1 MNLLQ
6 NLLTIFHHART
17 KERRLNYDDT
27 LALLTSVK
35 EISADKLLVE
45 KVIDLLFISKN
56 KDFKIKNL
64 SKRQTQIFVHIGLG
78 FSSRE
83 IGDLLQISEST
94 VSTHRKQIIK
104 KLRLSGAGKLQLT
117 AAQYIQNKLY
127 S

>member
-1 MNLLQ
+1 MKLLQ
-6 NLLTIFHHART
+6 NLLTIFQHARIN
-17 KERRLNYDDT
+17 ERRLNYEDT
-27 LALLTSVK
+27 LALLKSVK

-56 KDFKIKNL
+56 KGFKIKNL
-64 SKRQTQIFVHIGLG
+64 SRRQTQIFVHIGLG

-83 IGDLLQISEST
+83 IGYLLQISEDT

-104 KLRLSGAGKLQLT
+104 KLELSGAGKLQLA

>member
-1 MNLLQ
+1 MKFLQ
-6 NLLTIFHHART
+6 NLLTIFQHARIN
-17 KERRLNYDDT
+17 KRRLNYEDT
-27 LALLTSVK
+27 LALLKSVK

-45 KVIDLLFISKN
+45 KVIDLLFISKS
-56 KDFKIKNL
+56 KGFKIKNL
-64 SKRQTQIFVHIGLG
+64 SRRQTQIFVHIGLG

-83 IGDLLQISEST
+83 IGYLLQISEDT

-104 KLRLSGAGKLQLT
+104 KLELSGAGKLQLA

>member
-17 KERRLNYDDT
+17 KERRLNYVDT

-104 KLRLSGAGKLQLT
+104 KLRLPGAGKLQLT